1 MGVVRNA
8 QSWSAAKMPIHTKM
22 NFSTV
27 FGYLIAIATL
37 YFTVISDSPNPKM
50 LLEPKAFILVAGGTL
65 SAALVIFPVSA
76 LFDLVRVI
84 LFGVIFKRKTNR
96 QQLVKEIASAAYL
109 DKSQHYL
116 LPQCPTSHPFLLE
129 GFQLIAEKRL
139 SEADLQGVLTRRS
152 LFFKNSYMADAK
164 MLAVIAKFPSS
175 FGMLGSTVGLI
186 DMMSEL
192 GEKGAQGIGPAM
204 AMAMV
209 ATFWGLVF
217 TYMFFMPLSDYAVR
231 LATEDFLNRQ
241 MIVDGLMMIHRGE
254 KQSVVLEKL
263 NGFLNLGHRLIVKST
278 RPLDKFFDELDSVD
292 RNRRRNG

>member
-1 MGVVRNA
+1 
-8 QSWSAAKMPIHTKM
+8 M

-27 FGYLIAIATL
+27 FGYLIAVATI
-37 YFTVISDSPNPKM
+37 YFTVISDSPNPAM
-50 LLEPKAFILVAGGTL
+50 LLEPKAFALVAGGTL
-65 SAALVIFPVSA
+65 SAALVIFPLSS

-84 LFGVIFKRKTNR
+84 FFGVIFKRKTDR
-96 QQLVKEIASAAYL
+96 QQLVKEMASAAYL
-109 DKSQHYL
+109 EKANHHL
-116 LPQCPTSHPFLLE
+116 LPLCPTSHPFLLE
-129 GFQLIAEKRL
+129 GFRLIAENQL
-139 SEADLQGVLTRRS
+139 SESDLKDVLTRRS
-152 LFFKNSYMADAK
+152 LFFKHSYMADAK

-241 MIVDGLMMIHRGE
+241 MMVDGLMMIYRGE
-254 KQSVVLEKL
+254 NQDLVLEKL
-263 NGFLNLGHRLIVKST
+263 NGFLTLSHRMIVRST
-278 RPLDKFFDELDSVD
+278 RPLDKFFEEINSQDLKE
-292 RNRRRNG
+292 RRRG